1 VQQLQ
6 KSLPNSEYLKTK
18 SKNWKI
24 FQEKFRSRD
33 HSTDSKVHPKASC
46 GENSRCCHNNF
57 LRNSKNLD
65 DYRSFARVEK
75 RKLSLGDT
83 IHSFTK
89 DKYIRPH
96 PANKNRTFHS
106 QLDLS
111 DSTFGS
117 KPPAQKKVSLEQ
129 YMQLSQVIQSQQR
142 GNQTV
147 SKILDNKV
155 NRIIQ
160 KCIAP
165 NKRLSLRKK
174 FSSIGPSYANVLD
187 GPRGLADYDK
197 KRTTLRLYWQK
208 RKEDSN
214 GNLGHNDIDY
224 RKDYINLEDSV
235 DSLTLLNDDPALNT
249 GNVKGKI
256 HHLLSG
262 KPNWVE
268 NNIIKKNKFE
278 RRCSHTKRLYKDQNV
293 FDDGRP
299 KKFDAVKKWS
309 KKNTPEGSSTS
320 SWVINREVQSKTKGK
335 KFIGSINN
343 KVIISKRDCSHPLQ
357 PKNKFAAVK
366 KDWTLQSREF
376 IEKEL
381 MTGMD
386 ATKEKITFEVNGQ
399 TVVCPP
405 DLKRIRESIE
415 SVSQSRAWDNYQAKD
430 PDGSFTEI
438 DAELEFL
445 DKKRATVLDQEDQK
459 EVKKSIGERF
469 QDMIKPA
476 EKS

>member
-24 FQEKFRSRD
+24 FQKKFRSRD
-33 HSTDSKVHPKASC
+33 RSTDSKVHPKASC

-57 LRNSKNLD
+57 LRNSKNLE

-83 IHSFTK
+83 INSFTK
-89 DKYIRPH
+89 DNYIRPR
-96 PANKNRTFHS
+96 PANKNQNFHS

-111 DSTFGS
+111 DSVVGS
-117 KPPAQKKVSLEQ
+117 NPPVQKKVSLEQ

-155 NRIIQ
+155 NRFIQ

-174 FSSIGPSYANVLD
+174 FSSIGPSYANVLE

-224 RKDYINLEDSV
+224 RKDYISLEDSQ

-249 GNVKGKI
+249 SNVKGKI
-256 HHLLSG
+256 HQLLSRQ
-262 KPNWVE
+262 PNWVE
-268 NNIIKKNKFE
+268 NNIIKKNKFD
-278 RRCSHTKRLYKDQNV
+278 RGSSDTKRLYKDQNV

-320 SWVINREVQSKTKGK
+320 SWVINREAQCKTKGK
-335 KFIGSINN
+335 KLIGSINN
-343 KVIISKRDCSHPLQ
+343 KVIISKIDCIHHYK

-381 MTGMD
+381 MTGKD
-386 ATKEKITFEVNGQ
+386 ATKEKITFEVSGQ

-415 SVSQSRAWDNYQAKD
+415 SVSESRAWDQYKAKHSCECL
-430 PDGSFTEI
+430 PEI

-445 DKKRATVLDQEDQK
+445 DKKKITVKD
-459 EVKKSIGERF
+459 
-469 QDMIKPA
+469 
-476 EKS
+476 